1 MLARL
6 LPWQETTFIN
16 LTTLIIMALYETI
29 IIARGDLVAD
39 DVDALTDKFVKVV
52 NDKNG
57 KIISKEYWGL
67 KKLAYEVKKNK
78 RGHYVLLNID
88 ADTEALNE
96 LKRVIS
102 FNEDVIRSLIFK
114 VSAHDKESLLF
125 ASKSAKDFKAGNVS
139 KKKEP
144 SKTDLALQKV
154 QFEV

>member
-1 MLARL
+1 
-6 LPWQETTFIN
+6 
-16 LTTLIIMALYETI
+16 MALYETI
-29 IIARGDLVAD
+29 IIARGDLAAD

-67 KKLAYEVKKNK
+67 RKLAYKVKKNN

-88 ADTEALNE
+88 AQNEAINE

-102 FNEDVIRSLIFK
+102 FNEDVIRSLTFK
-114 VSAHDKESLLF
+114 VNSHDKESLLF
-125 ASKSAKDFKAGNVS
+125 VSDSAKDFKAGKVS

-144 SKTDLALQKV
+144 SEADLALEKV

>member
-1 MLARL
+1 
-6 LPWQETTFIN
+6 
-16 LTTLIIMALYETI
+16 MALYETI
-29 IIARGDLVAD
+29 IIARGDLAAD

-67 KKLAYEVKKNK
+67 KKLAYKVKKNN

-88 ADTEALNE
+88 AQNEAINE

-102 FNEDVIRSLIFK
+102 FNEDVIRSLTFK
-114 VSAHDKESLLF
+114 VNSHDKESLLF
-125 ASKSAKDFKAGNVS
+125 VSDSAKDFKAGKVS

-144 SKTDLALQKV
+144 SKADLALEKV